1 MEKHY
6 KSVVA
11 RSVLDY
17 LFDAQKKATS
27 PDNLPVIIP
36 TPTEF
41 LITIHRH
48 KLFFVSVVRE
58 EVSPLVVVEFLH
70 RVVDI
75 FEDYFSGCSEP
86 LIKEHFVVV
95 YELLDEMLDNGF
107 PLATESNILKELIKP
122 PTVFRTL
129 ANSVTGRTNVS
140 STLPGGQIGMIPWRR
155 SGVKY
160 TNNEAYF
167 DVVEEVDAI
176 FDRSGSV
183 VNSEIQGCIDC
194 CIKLSG
200 NPDLLLSF
208 VNPRLFDDVSFH
220 PCVRFKKW
228 EQEKVIS
235 FIPPDGNFRLMSY
248 LIGPSN
254 VPQMPLAV
262 RHSITFRET
271 GGGRM
276 EITLSPKQTT
286 GKPLEGVVV
295 ECKMPK
301 SVLNVNL
308 TTTQGKTSFDSVT
321 KMLVWDVGRVESS
334 GKAPPNIRGNIVL
347 QSGVPIPDNNP
358 VIHVKFTVN
367 QFCISGV
374 KVNRLDMYAEKYKPF
389 KGVKYVTR
397 SGNFQIRT

>member
-6 KSVVA
+6 KSVVP

-36 TPTEF
+36 TPTPEF
-41 LITIHRH
+41 LITVQRC
-48 KLFFVSVVRE
+48 KLLFVSVVRE
-58 EVSPLVVVEFLH
+58 EVSPLLVVEFLH

-75 FEDYFSGCSEP
+75 LEDYFSACSEA
-86 LIKEHFVVV
+86 LIKEHFVLV

-107 PLATESNILKELIKP
+107 PLATEANILKELIKP

-129 ANSVTGRTNVS
+129 ANSVTGRTHVS
-140 STLPGGQIGMIPWRR
+140 STLPGGQVGLIPWRR

-167 DVVEEVDAI
+167 DVVEEVDAT
-176 FDRSGSV
+176 FDRSGSL
-183 VNSEIQGCIDC
+183 VNCEVQGCIDC

-228 EQEKVIS
+228 EQERVIS

-248 LIGPSN
+248 LIGSTN
-254 VPQMPLAV
+254 VSHMPLSV
-262 RHSITFRET
+262 RHSITFREASQGKIDVQLT
-271 GGGRM
+271 
-276 EITLSPKQTT
+276 PKSTS

-301 SVLNVNL
+301 TVLNVNV
-308 TTTQGKTSFDSVT
+308 TVSQGKQSFDSVT
-321 KMLVWDVGRVESS
+321 KLLVWDVGRIEA
-334 GKAPPNIRGNIVL
+334 GKSHPFIRGSIVL
-347 QSGVPIPDNNP
+347 QTGAPIPDNNP
-358 VIHVKFTVN
+358 VIHVKFLVN
-367 QFCISGV
+367 QFCISGL

-397 SGNFQIRT
+397 SGNFQVRT